1 MADFEIS
8 GNATGTKK
16 SISQSNRERCIYLWL
31 EIRRL
36 RASVH
41 RLRGE
46 INLQRRGGGNVT
58 PAPAA

>member
-1 MADFEIS
+1 MANFGTS
-8 GNATGTKK
+8 CNTTGTKK
-16 SISQSNRERCIYLWL
+16 GIFQSKRERCIYLWL

-41 RLRGE
+41 RLRRE
-46 INLQRRGGGNVT
+46 INLQRGGNVT